1 MENKKRSL
9 RARLIKRGIPLYLML
24 LLPIAWYLIFCYIPM
39 GGLVIAFQDYNIWD
53 GFASPWL
60 TDMQG
65 NLDIFGHFKNFLT
78 DDYFW
83 RIVLNTLRLGFF
95 NTLVCFPAPIVL
107 ALLFNEVRPGIFKKT
122 TQTVSYLPY
131 FVSAVALVS
140 IITQMLSY
148 RDGLFN
154 NLIEKMGGERINFLI
169 EDDWFL
175 PIYVLLNLWRSV
187 GWGTIIYM
195 ASISNVDGALY
206 EAAAMDGAGRWR
218 KMWHITLPHLKPQII
233 ILLVLAV
240 PGILGAD
247 FEVVLLLQQD
257 QNLMVS
263 DVLSTYVYRRGIDN
277 GMFDYSTA
285 VGLANSIINL
295 ILVVTANKIADKTSN
310 IGLF

>member
-1 MENKKRSL
+1 MIKRRSY
-9 RARLIKRGIPLYLML
+9 RARMIIRGIPLYLML
-24 LLPIAWYLIFCYIPM
+24 VVPVAWYVIFCYFPM
-39 GGLVIAFQDYNIWD
+39 GGLIIAFQDYNIWD

-60 TDMQG
+60 TDSYG
-65 NLDIFGHFKNFLT
+65 SLDLFGHFKNFLT

-83 RIVLNTLRLGFF
+83 RVVLNTLRLGFF
-95 NTLVCFPAPIVL
+95 NWLVCFPAPIFL
-107 ALLFNEVRPGIFKKT
+107 ALMFNEVRPGKFKKT
-122 TQTVSYLPY
+122 TQTLSYLPY
-131 FVSAVALVS
+131 FVSAVALVG
-140 IITQMLSY
+140 IITQLLAY

-154 NLIEKMGGERINFLI
+154 NIIENLGGERVNFLI
-169 EDDWFL
+169 EDGWFV
-175 PIYVLLNLWRSV
+175 PIYVILNLWRSV

-195 ASISNVDGALY
+195 ASISNVDGSLY
-206 EAAAMDGAGRWR
+206 EAAEMDGAGRWR

-233 ILLVLAV
+233 ILLVLSV

-247 FEVVLLLQQD
+247 FEVVLLMQQD
-257 QNLMVS
+257 QNLLVS